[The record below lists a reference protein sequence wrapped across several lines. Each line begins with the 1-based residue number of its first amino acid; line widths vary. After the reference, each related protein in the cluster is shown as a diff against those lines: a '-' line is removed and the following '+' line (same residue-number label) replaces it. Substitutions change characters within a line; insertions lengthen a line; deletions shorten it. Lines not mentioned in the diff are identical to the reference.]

1 MTDKAGHF
9 VHTFHFVLTLILPFL
24 QGTPA
29 NDCHATSSAAPME
42 VLLLPYLQLAE
53 ALSGQIQFDVRQ
65 LVQGDVA
72 VLVLHQ
78 SDDDTEEDGV
88 VAFLFTFKNEPSHA
102 TERED
107 GTANCV
113 LSLPS

>member
-1 MTDKAGHF
+1 
-9 VHTFHFVLTLILPFL
+9 
-24 QGTPA
+24 
-29 NDCHATSSAAPME
+29 ME

-113 LSLPS
+113 LSLAVLRIERKAFQGFLQLRCHKSAHSCII